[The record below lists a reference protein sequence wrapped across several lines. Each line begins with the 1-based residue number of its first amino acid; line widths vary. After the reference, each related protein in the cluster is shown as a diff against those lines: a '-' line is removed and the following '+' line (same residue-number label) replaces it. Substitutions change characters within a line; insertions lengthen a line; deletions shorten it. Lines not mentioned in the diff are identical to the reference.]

1 MSRLT
6 PNTFRFKRRRDMTKA
21 KLASVFIVTA
31 LVAIGAA
38 PVTFAQT
45 APDQDQGEQADQMI
59 PGMMMGRGQ
68 RGMMGGMRM
77 GPMRGHM
84 MKIMFAVA
92 DVDGDGALSFE
103 EVTTIHKRIFDTV
116 DANNDGKV
124 TPDEMQSFMQGQ

>member
-1 MSRLT
+1 
-6 PNTFRFKRRRDMTKA
+6 MTKA

-45 APDQDQGEQADQMI
+45 APDQDQGEQADQMM

-68 RGMMGGMRM
+68 RGMMEGMRM